1 MTTTLRGT
9 LACRRDGALVHIGM
23 PALPVTIE
31 VSGHLFKAKREFHVT
46 LLGRQILRRAAV
58 PADNRTETAIRHAA
72 RGTAFAVQLLDD
84 LWILTAGEA
93 ATIIRMCSVAGAEDF
108 FVRFETERGVSVE
121 RPPYHVTLYTSATSA
136 GIGLASTADLERCG
150 RRLSDAQAAEL
161 LRSIT

>member
-9 LACRRDGALVHIGM
+9 LACRRDGALVHIRL

-31 VSGHLFKAKREFHVT
+31 VSGRLFKAKREFHVT
-46 LLGRQILRRAAV
+46 LLGRQILRRAGLPGDA
-58 PADNRTETAIRHAA
+58 RTENAIRQAA
-72 RGTAFAVQLLDD
+72 RGTAFAVELHDD

-108 FVRFETERGVSVE
+108 FVRFEAETGVSVE

-136 GIGLASTADLERCG
+136 GIGVASKAELEHCG
-150 RRLSDAQAAEL
+150 RRLPEAQSAGL
-161 LRSIT
+161 LRSVT